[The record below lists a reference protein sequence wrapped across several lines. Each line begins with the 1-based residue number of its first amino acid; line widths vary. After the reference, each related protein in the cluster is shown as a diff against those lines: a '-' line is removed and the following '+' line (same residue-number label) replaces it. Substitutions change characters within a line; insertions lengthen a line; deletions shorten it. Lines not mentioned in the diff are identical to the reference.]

1 VLSRSAEADMRRF
14 ARQHHTA
21 IVLLSIVILTAVGS
35 PAQTATITV
44 APGDDLQAALDT
56 ARPGDVIL
64 LEAGASYT
72 GNFRLPAKSGNRYIT
87 VRSNADASHFPEQ
100 SRVAPEHARWMP
112 TLRSANGAPA
122 IATDPGAHHWRLQW
136 LAFEANPG
144 GVGDII
150 TLGDGSFDGQRDLA
164 SVPHHFILDGLVIR
178 GSATAGQKRAIAL
191 NSASTIIQN
200 SDIRDIKAIGQDSQA
215 ICGWNGPGPYLI
227 ENNYLE
233 AAGENVMFGG
243 ADPAIRDLVPSD
255 ITVRSNYMAKPL
267 AWRAEGSPWSVKN
280 LFELKNARRVLIER
294 NIFEHNWVAAQ
305 NGYAVLFTPHNQ
317 DGGAPWT
324 VVSDVTFR
332 FNIVR
337 HSASGINLLGADY
350 GHRSEQMRRIKVEH
364 NLFYDIG
371 GEWGGQGSFLQ
382 IGNQPAEL
390 VFDHNTVLQ
399 SGSIMIVYGN
409 GDGRPLPIDDL
420 QFTNNLVFHNDTG
433 IFGDGVG
440 IGNAAIVAYM
450 RRETIRRNVIA
461 GGDASRYPR
470 DNFFPSTAELDA
482 QFVDRRA
489 GDYRLKPSS
498 PYTSAATDGR
508 AVGASVA
515 ALRRGMPLSP
525 FASDV
530 STRPR

>member
-1 VLSRSAEADMRRF
+1 MQGFAARRHC
-14 ARQHHTA
+14 AA
-21 IVLLSIVILTAVGS
+21 IVLLGIVLLAADGPLAETR
-35 PAQTATITV
+35 TITV
-44 APGDDLQAALDT
+44 PPGGDLQAALDA

-64 LEAGASYT
+64 LEAGGSYP
-72 GNFRLPAKSGNRYIT
+72 GNFRLPAKSGNGYIT
-87 VRSNADASHFPEQ
+87 IRSNAEASRFPQQ

-112 TLRSANGAPA
+112 TLRSVNGAPA
-122 IATDPGAHHWRLQW
+122 IATEPGAHHWRLQW

-191 NSASTIIQN
+191 NSGWTVIRR

-227 ENNYLE
+227 ESNYLE

-243 ADPAIRDLVPSD
+243 ADPAIRGLVPSD
-255 ITVRSNYMAKPL
+255 ITVRGNYLAKPL
-267 AWRAEGSPWSVKN
+267 EWRADGSPWSVKN

-294 NIFEHNWVAAQ
+294 NVFEHNWVAAQ
-305 NGYAVLFTPHNQ
+305 NGYAVLFTPQNQ

-332 FNIVR
+332 FNVVR
-337 HSASGINLLGADY
+337 HSASGINMLGADY

-371 GEWGGQGSFLQ
+371 GQWGGQGSFLQ

-409 GDGRPLPIDDL
+409 GDGRPLPIDDVH
-420 QFTNNLVFHNDTG
+420 FTNNLVLHNDTG
-433 IFGDGVG
+433 IIGDGVG
-440 IGNAAIVAYM
+440 IGNVAIAAYL

-482 QFVDRRA
+482 QFVDTR
-489 GDYRLKPSS
+489 GDDYRLKPSS
-498 PYTSAATDGR
+498 PYVSAATDGR
-508 AVGASVA
+508 ALGAPVA
-515 ALRRGMPLSP
+515 ALRRLLPRSP
-525 FASDV
+525 GAVDI
-530 STRPR
+530 STPSH

>member
-1 VLSRSAEADMRRF
+1 MQGFAARRHC
-14 ARQHHTA
+14 AA
-21 IVLLSIVILTAVGS
+21 IVWLGIVLLSADGAL
-35 PAQTATITV
+35 AQTRTV
-44 APGDDLQAALDT
+44 TVPPGGDLQAALDA

-64 LEAGASYT
+64 LQAGGSYS
-72 GNFRLPAKSGNRYIT
+72 GNFRLPAKSGNGYIT
-87 VRSNADASHFPEQ
+87 IRSNAEASRFPEQ

-112 TLRSANGAPA
+112 TLRSLNGAPA
-122 IATDPGAHHWRLQW
+122 VATEPGAHHWRLQW

-150 TLGDGSFDGQRDLA
+150 TLGDGSSDGQRDLA
-164 SVPHHFILDGLVIR
+164 SVPHHLILDGLVIR

-191 NSASTIIQN
+191 NSGWTIIRH

-227 ENNYLE
+227 ESNYLE

-243 ADPAIRDLVPSD
+243 ADPAIRELVPSD
-255 ITVRSNYMAKPL
+255 ITVRGNYLAKPL
-267 AWRAEGSPWSVKN
+267 EWRADGSPWSVKN
-280 LFELKNARRVLIER
+280 LFELKNARRVLVER
-294 NIFEHNWVAAQ
+294 NVFEHNWVAAQ
-305 NGYAVLFTPHNQ
+305 NGYAILFTPQNQ

-332 FNIVR
+332 FNLVR
-337 HSASGINLLGADY
+337 HSAAGINMLGADY

-371 GEWGGQGSFLQ
+371 GQWGGQGSFLQ

-420 QFTNNLVFHNDTG
+420 HFTNNLVLHNDTG
-433 IFGDGVG
+433 IVGDGVG
-440 IGNAAIVAYM
+440 IGNVAIAAYL

-470 DNFFPSTAELDA
+470 DNFFPSTAELEA
-482 QFVDRRA
+482 QFVDSR
-489 GDYRLKPSS
+489 GEDYRLKPSS
-498 PYTSAATDGR
+498 PYLSAATDGR
-508 AVGASVA
+508 AVGARVA
-515 ALRRGMPLSP
+515 ALLRVLPRSPVAVDISTLSH
-525 FASDV
+525 
-530 STRPR
+530 